1 MSTINNSLTDV
12 DVRQIASL
20 IESLDKSGLDFLQID
35 ADGVKVTISKSGAWP
50 AASAP
55 ATAPAAA
62 SVAAQAPAREA
73 RAATSAAVP
82 APAAAPPAPAPAP
95 AAAAVSQDG
104 TLTINAPL
112 LGRFY
117 SKPDPASPAFVTVG
131 SSVDVETPVGLIEVM
146 KLFNTVQAGVRGT
159 ITEVC
164 VPDGEFIEYGTAIF
178 RVRPH

>member
-1 MSTINNSLTDV
+1 MSNINNSLTDAE
-12 DVRQIASL
+12 VRQISSL

-35 ADGVKVTISKSGAWP
+35 ADGMKVTISKSGALPVAPAPMAAPAPASVAAVAVAPEARTATTAP
-50 AASAP
+50 AAAP

-62 SVAAQAPAREA
+62 
-73 RAATSAAVP
+73 
-82 APAAAPPAPAPAP
+82 
-95 AAAAVSQDG
+95 AVSRDG
-104 TLTINAPL
+104 TVPINAPL

-117 SKPDPASPAFVTVG
+117 SKPDPASPPFVTVG
-131 SSVDVETPVGLIEVM
+131 STVDVETPVGLIEVM

-178 RVRPH
+178 RVRPS

>member
-1 MSTINNSLTDV
+1 LSTINNSLTDV

-35 ADGVKVTISKSGAWP
+35 ADGVKVTISKSGALP
-50 AASAP
+50 AAS
-55 ATAPAAA
+55 APAAA
-62 SVAAQAPAREA
+62 SVAAKAPAR
-73 RAATSAAVP
+73 SAAVP
-82 APAAAPPAPAPAP
+82 APSAVPVLAPAP

>member
-1 MSTINNSLTDV
+1 MSTINNSLTDA

-35 ADGVKVTISKSGAWP
+35 ADGVKVTISKSGALP

-55 ATAPAAA
+55 AAAPAAA
-62 SVAAQAPAREA
+62 SVVPQAPAREA
-73 RAATSAAVP
+73 RAAASAAVP
-82 APAAAPPAPAPAP
+82 APAAAPAPAPAP

>member
-1 MSTINNSLTDV
+1 LSTINNSLTDV

-35 ADGVKVTISKSGAWP
+35 ADGVKVTISKSGALP

-55 ATAPAAA
+55 AAAPAPA
-62 SVAAQAPAREA
+62 SVAAQAPA

-82 APAAAPPAPAPAP
+82 AQAAVPAPAPAP

>member
-1 MSTINNSLTDV
+1 MSTINNSLTDA

-35 ADGVKVTISKSGAWP
+35 ADGVKVTISKSGALP

-82 APAAAPPAPAPAP
+82 APAAAPPAPAP

>member
-1 MSTINNSLTDV
+1 LSTINNSLTDV

-35 ADGVKVTISKSGAWP
+35 ADGVKVTISKSGALP
-50 AASAP
+50 AAS
-55 ATAPAAA
+55 APAAA
-62 SVAAQAPAREA
+62 SVAAKAPAR
-73 RAATSAAVP
+73 SAAVP
-82 APAAAPPAPAPAP
+82 APSAVPVLAPAPAV
-95 AAAAVSQDG
+95 AAASQDG

>member
-35 ADGVKVTISKSGAWP
+35 ADGVKVTISKSGALP
-50 AASAP
+50 AAS
-55 ATAPAAA
+55 APAAA
-62 SVAAQAPAREA
+62 SVAAKAPAR
-73 RAATSAAVP
+73 SAAVP
-82 APAAAPPAPAPAP
+82 APSAVPVLAPAP

>member
-1 MSTINNSLTDV
+1 MSTINNSLTDA

-35 ADGVKVTISKSGAWP
+35 ADGVKVTISKSGALP

-73 RAATSAAVP
+73 RAAASAAVP
-82 APAAAPPAPAPAP
+82 APAAAPPAPAP